1 MERRV
6 REEVDKKITQSERRS
21 AAAAARAEH
30 DAEHERIRRAVA
42 ERPPRTFSRLTTIMW
57 GADEQ

>member
-30 DAEHERIRRAVA
+30 EAEHERIRAVT
-42 ERPPRTFSRLTTIMW
+42 ERPPRTFSRLTSIMW